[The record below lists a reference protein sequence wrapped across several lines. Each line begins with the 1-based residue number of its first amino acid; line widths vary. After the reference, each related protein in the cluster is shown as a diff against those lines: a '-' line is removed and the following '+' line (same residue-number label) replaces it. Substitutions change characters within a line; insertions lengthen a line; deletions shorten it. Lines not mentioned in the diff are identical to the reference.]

1 MTPDG
6 SIKDFLG
13 ASGSSM
19 MSGGMGAEGGSLM
32 GYDVNSEGNII
43 LPALGSI
50 KVGGFTA
57 NNIIPFIKVG
67 GEIILLLMAI
77 TAGRYFNKSRKVAYE
92 MEMMKKEELQA
103 QIDRQIEIYEQE
115 SFDDASKNKDK
126 VVD

>member
-1 MTPDG
+1 MF
-6 SIKDFLG
+6 SLNKIQEWL
-13 ASGSSM
+13 SGSVAVIT
-19 MSGGMGAEGGSLM
+19 G
-32 GYDVNSEGNII
+32 I
-43 LPALGSI
+43 
-50 KVGGFTA
+50 GFTA

-103 QIDRQIEIYEQE
+103 QIDRQIEIYEQG
-115 SFDDASKNKDK
+115 SFDDAPKNKDK